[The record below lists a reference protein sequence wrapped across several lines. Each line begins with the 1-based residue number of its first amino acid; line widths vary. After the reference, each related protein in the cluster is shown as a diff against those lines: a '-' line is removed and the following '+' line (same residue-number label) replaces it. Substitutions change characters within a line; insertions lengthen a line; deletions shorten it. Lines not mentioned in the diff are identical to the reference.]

1 MRHRFTVRFIESLN
15 PRAKPYE
22 ERDADVK
29 GLLVRVQ
36 PSGIKSFVVQWARG
50 KRVTLERHYP
60 VCTIEAARRQAL
72 EILRDAKHGTPAAAL
87 AKSKTKSLTFDGFLT
102 EHYGP
107 WVIVERKAGKATLA
121 NLRAQ
126 FSPLFGLKPLTDD
139 PAWAWNIEKFKA
151 ARIKAGTK

>member
-60 VCTIEAARRQAL
+60 VCTIEAARTQAL

-87 AKSKTKSLTFDGFLT
+87 AKAKGKAKVLTFEGFLT

-107 WVIVERKAGKATLA
+107 WVIAERKAGKATLA
-121 NLRAQ
+121 NLRTQ
-126 FSPLFGLKPLTDD
+126 FGPLFDGKP
-139 PAWAWNIEKFKA
+139 
-151 ARIKAGTK
+151 